1 MPRIAPYRHAII
13 FALLAATP
21 SLSFLQADDVPASTA
36 IAALHHSI
44 QRLEEQREELLTQL
58 KALDAPIPF
67 TSLQDAVALFN
78 SKASTNADADS
89 QAPLTEDEVVA
100 AITMSVAKLRQ
111 NKPQHETQSQF
122 IECLDRILQDRKVRM
137 DAMIELVTEMP
148 TADGTQLDV
157 WNIRLIIPA
166 NNVGQKYAVTIREAF
181 IRVRPVDPNQSSP
194 ATAEV
199 GEKNAG

>member
-1 MPRIAPYRHAII
+1 MLRKAPYRHAII

-21 SLSFLQADDVPASTA
+21 SLSFLQADDVPASTP

-148 TADGTQLDV
+148 HC
-157 WNIRLIIPA
+157 
-166 NNVGQKYAVTIREAF
+166 
-181 IRVRPVDPNQSSP
+181 
-194 ATAEV
+194 
-199 GEKNAG
+199 